1 MAPLRIFP
9 NVWQA
14 RQVTLT
20 RPMPHFLHARFLPY
34 ALAILSSAGLQ
45 AQPLPNTQPLTWEG
59 DLAARMVAGIN
70 RYLTTATERAAANRD
85 PYWTPDYSS
94 RAAYESSLD
103 ANRADLRRI
112 IGAVDARLPS
122 EGFELVSTTKQ
133 PSLVAKTPAY
143 EIHSVRW
150 PVFPGVHGEGLL
162 LQPTGQP
169 CGHIVALPDADASPE
184 AAVGLT
190 VGVPKNLQQARLLA
204 EAGFRVVVP
213 TLINRADNWS
223 GHPRIR
229 YTNQPHR
236 EFIYSMAFEMGRH
249 IIGYEV
255 QKVLAAVDAFKSE
268 DPEAQIGVAGY
279 GEGGLLALY
288 SAATDTRIEA
298 TLVSGYFG
306 PRKDLWSEPIYRN
319 VWQLLEQFSDAE
331 LARLIAPRR
340 LVIEAAPPPNITG
353 PPPVTP
359 TRRGAAPGRI
369 PSPTASEIEVE
380 LDRAKPAYTQLEV
393 ADNLQ
398 FHRSPRTEQ
407 QSAALN
413 ALAASFG
420 PITPPKNLPAP
431 QDRRRAF
438 DPAKRLRRQFD
449 ELVEHTQSVVRDS
462 EFTRR
467 RFWALADHSS
477 PEAWE
482 RSAERYRKI
491 LWDEVIG
498 RLPEPT
504 EPLEA
509 RSRLTYDTD
518 NWKGYEVVLP
528 VWPEVFAYGILLIP
542 NDLKPGEQRPV
553 VVTQHGLEGRPQML
567 VDDSIKGPYHH
578 YGARLADRGFIVFAP
593 QNPYIGLDDFRVLQ
607 RKANPLGKSLF
618 SFILGQHDQI
628 LKWLDTLPFVDGDRI
643 GFYGL
648 SYGGKTAVRVPPL
661 LEKYALSICSADF
674 NEWIWKNTSVEHRYS
689 YVYTGEYEMFEFN
702 LGNTFNYSDMA
713 NLMAPRPFMVE
724 RGHHDGVAPDEWVAY
739 EYAKVRRHYA
749 EMGLA
754 DKTEIEYFL
763 GPHEINGQATFDF
776 LHRHLNWPSQR

>member
-1 MAPLRIFP
+1 MPRPHTFP
-9 NVWQA
+9 RVLCIL
-14 RQVTLT
+14 TLFVAST
-20 RPMPHFLHARFLPY
+20 
-34 ALAILSSAGLQ
+34 LQ
-45 AQPLPNTQPLTWEG
+45 AQPLPNTQPLTLEG
-59 DLAARMVAGIN
+59 DLAARMVADID
-70 RYLTTATERAAANRD
+70 RYLTTATKQAAADRD
-85 PYWTPDYSS
+85 RHWTPDYTS
-94 RAAYESSLD
+94 RKAYEASVQL
-103 ANRADLRRI
+103 NRDHFRQI
-112 IGAVDARLPS
+112 IGAVDDRLAS
-122 EGFELVSTTKQ
+122 QGFEFTGTTKQ
-133 PSLVAKTPAY
+133 PSLVAKTAAY
-143 EIHSVRW
+143 EVHTIRW
-150 PVFPGVHGEGLL
+150 PVFPGVNGEGLL
-162 LQPTGQP
+162 LNPTGKP
-169 CGHIVALPDADASPE
+169 RGHIVALPDADISPE
-184 AAVGLT
+184 AAVGLAP
-190 VGVPKNLQQARLLA
+190 GVPESNQHARLLA
-204 EAGFRVVVP
+204 EAGFRVIVP
-213 TLINRADNWS
+213 TLVNRADNWS

-255 QKVLAAVDAFKSE
+255 QKVLAAVDAVKSE
-268 DPEAQIGVAGY
+268 DPDARVGVIGY
-279 GEGGLLALY
+279 GEGGLLAFY
-288 SAATDTRIEA
+288 SAAVDTRIDA
-298 TLVSGYFG
+298 ALVSGYFG
-306 PRKDLWSEPIYRN
+306 PREGLWSEPIYRN
-319 VWQLLEQFSDAE
+319 VWRLLEQFGDAE
-331 LARLIAPRR
+331 IARLLAPRR
-340 LVIEAAPPPNITG
+340 LIVEATPPPSVTG
-353 PPPVTP
+353 PPPATP

-369 PSPTASEIEVE
+369 PSPSTSDIETEVN
-380 LDRAKPAYTQLEV
+380 RAKPTYAKLSA

-398 FHRSPRTEQ
+398 FHHGPRTGQ
-407 QSAALN
+407 QSVALH
-413 ALAASFG
+413 ALATSFS
-420 PITPPKNLPAP
+420 PIAPTKSPAAP

-438 DPAKRLRRQFD
+438 DPSKRLRRQFD
-449 ELVEHTQSVVRDS
+449 ELVEHTQAVVRDS

-467 RFWALADHSS
+467 RFWAPADHSS
-477 PEAWE
+477 TEGWE
-482 RSAERYRKI
+482 PSAERYRNI

-498 RLPEPT
+498 RLPDPT
-504 EPLEA
+504 EPLKA
-509 RSRLTYDTD
+509 RSRLTYETD
-518 NWKGYEVVLP
+518 KWKGYEVVLP
-528 VWPEVFAYGILLIP
+528 VWKGIFAYGILLIP

-567 VDDSIKGPYHH
+567 VDSSIKGPYHH

-593 QNPYIGLDDFRVLQ
+593 QNPYIGLDDFRALQ

-628 LKWLDTLPFVDGDRI
+628 LKWLDTLPFVDGDNI

-674 NEWIWKNTSVEHRYS
+674 NEWIWKNTSVTHGHS

-776 LHRHLNWPSQR
+776 LHRHLGWPKP

>member
-1 MAPLRIFP
+1 MPRPLHIP
-9 NVWQA
+9 ALV
-14 RQVTLT
+14 
-20 RPMPHFLHARFLPY
+20 Y
-34 ALAILSSAGLQ
+34 ALALLTTAPLQ
-45 AQPLPNTQPLTWEG
+45 AQPLRNTQPLTWEG
-59 DLAARMVAGIN
+59 DLAARMVADID
-70 RYLTTATERAAANRD
+70 RYLTTATEQAASDRD
-85 PYWTPDYSS
+85 SHWTPDYAS
-94 RAAYESSLD
+94 RAAYESSVQP
-103 ANRADLRRI
+103 NRDHFRQI
-112 IGAVDARLPS
+112 IGAVDDRLAS
-122 EGFELVSTTKQ
+122 QGFEFTGTTKQ
-133 PSLVAKTPAY
+133 PSLVAKTATY
-143 EIHSVRW
+143 EVHTIRW
-150 PVFPGVHGEGLL
+150 PVFPGVNGEGLL
-162 LQPTGQP
+162 LNPTGKP
-169 CGHIVALPDADASPE
+169 RGHIIALPDADISPE

-190 VGVPKNLQQARLLA
+190 PGVPESNQYARLLA

-223 GHPRIR
+223 GHSRIR

-236 EFIYSMAFEMGRH
+236 EFIYRMGFEMGRH

-255 QKVLAAVDAFKSE
+255 QKVLAAVDVFKSE
-268 DPEAQIGVAGY
+268 DTDARVGVTGY

-288 SAATDTRIEA
+288 SAAIDTRIDA
-298 TLVSGYFG
+298 VLVSGYFG
-306 PRKDLWSEPIYRN
+306 PREDLWSEPIYRN
-319 VWQLLEQFSDAE
+319 IWRLLEQFGDAE
-331 LARLIAPRR
+331 IARLIAPRR
-340 LVIEAAPPPNITG
+340 LIVEAAPPPKITG
-353 PPPVTP
+353 PPPVTA

-369 PSPTASEIEVE
+369 PTPSTSDIEKEVS
-380 LDRAKPAYTQLEV
+380 RAKPTFVQLN
-393 ADNLQ
+393 ATDNLQ
-398 FHRSPRTEQ
+398 FHRAPTTGQPSEAL
-407 QSAALN
+407 SALD
-413 ALAASFG
+413 ASFG
-420 PITPPKNLPAP
+420 PIRPTKDIAPP
-431 QDRRRAF
+431 QDLRRAF
-438 DPAKRLRRQFD
+438 DPSKRLRRQFD
-449 ELVEHTQSVVRDS
+449 ELVEHTQTVVRDS

-467 RFWALADHSS
+467 RFWAPADHSS
-477 PEAWE
+477 TEAWE
-482 RSAERYRKI
+482 QSADRYRNI

-498 RLPEPT
+498 RLPDPT

-509 RSRLTYDTD
+509 RSRLTYETE

-528 VWPEVFAYGILLIP
+528 VWKGIFAYGILLIP

-567 VDDSIKGPYHH
+567 VDSSIKGPYHH

-628 LKWLDTLPFVDGDRI
+628 LKWLDTLPFVDGDKI
-643 GFYGL
+643 AFYGL
-648 SYGGKTAVRVPPL
+648 SYGGKTAVRVPPV

-674 NEWIWKNTSVEHRYS
+674 NEWIWKNTSVSHGHS
-689 YVYTGEYEMFEFN
+689 YIYTGEYEMFEFN

-776 LHRHLNWPSQR
+776 LHRHLGWPSSR

>member
-1 MAPLRIFP
+1 
-9 NVWQA
+9 
-14 RQVTLT
+14 
-20 RPMPHFLHARFLPY
+20 MPHPLSHLVFL
-34 ALAILSSAGLQ
+34 ALLAAATLQ

-59 DLAARMVAGIN
+59 DLATRMVADID
-70 RYLTTATERAAANRD
+70 RYLMTATEHAAAGRD
-85 PYWTPDYSS
+85 RHWTPDYAS
-94 RAAYESSLD
+94 RKAYEASVQP
-103 ANRADLRRI
+103 NRDHFRHI
-112 IGAVDARLPS
+112 IGAVDDRLPS
-122 EGFELVSTTKQ
+122 QGFELVGTTKQ
-133 PSLVAKTPAY
+133 PSLVARNPAY
-143 EIHSVRW
+143 EIHTVRW
-150 PVFPGVHGEGLL
+150 PVFPGVNGEGLL
-162 LQPTGQP
+162 LQPIEQP
-169 CGHIVALPDADASPE
+169 RGHIVVLPDADTSPE
-184 AAVGLT
+184 AAIGLT
-190 VGVPKNLQQARLLA
+190 PGVPEANQHARLLA
-204 EAGFRVVVP
+204 ETGFRVVVP

-249 IIGYEV
+249 IIGYEA

-268 DPEAQIGVAGY
+268 APQARIGVAGY
-279 GEGGLLALY
+279 GEGGLVALY
-288 SAATDTRIEA
+288 SAAIDTRIDA

-306 PRKDLWSEPIYRN
+306 PREGLWSEPIYRN
-319 VWQLLEQFSDAE
+319 VWRLLEQFGDAE
-331 LARLIAPRR
+331 IARLIAPRR
-340 LVIEAAPPPNITG
+340 LIVEAAPPPRVTG

-359 TRRGAAPGRI
+359 TRRGAAPGSVPT
-369 PSPTASEIEVE
+369 PSLSEIKEEV
-380 LDRAKPAYTQLEV
+380 DRAQPAFAKLGV
-393 ADNLQ
+393 PDNLQ
-398 FHRSPRTEQ
+398 FHRAPKGDQ
-407 QSAALN
+407 KPKVLDALVT
-413 ALAASFG
+413 SFG
-420 PITPPKNLPAP
+420 PPASTKTNLPPP

-438 DPAKRLRRQFD
+438 EPSQRLRRQFD
-449 ELVEHTQSVVRDS
+449 ELVEHTQAVVRDS

-467 RFWALADHSS
+467 RFWAPADHSS
-477 PEAWE
+477 TKAWE
-482 RSAERYRKI
+482 QSADRYRNI

-498 RLPEPT
+498 RLPDPT

-509 RSRLTYDTD
+509 RSRLTYKTD
-518 NWKGYEVVLP
+518 KWKGYEVVLP
-528 VWPEVFAYGILLIP
+528 VWQDVFAYGILLVP

-567 VDDSIKGPYHH
+567 VDSSIKGPYHH

-628 LKWLDTLPFVDGDRI
+628 LKWLDTLPFVDGDKI

-661 LEKYALSICSADF
+661 LEKYTLSICSADF
-674 NEWIWKNTSVEHRYS
+674 NEWIWKNTSVAHGHS

-713 NLMAPRPFMVE
+713 NLMVPRPFMVE

-749 EMGLA
+749 EMDLA
-754 DKTEIEYFL
+754 DKTEIEFFL
-763 GPHEINGQATFDF
+763 GPHEINGQGSFDF
-776 LHRHLNWPSQR
+776 LHRHLGWPTP